1 MEDITL
7 EDLRQYQDILEELEA
22 IRDEIRMIYIESP
35 SPKEVIGGRSS
46 VSTPGDPTARKAMK
60 ALERKERLENRERQ
74 LEDLQE
80 RIEKYIDRMT
90 DHHTAAIMGRLQHKL
105 LRQSIKINLVK
116 TFPRTTKYRH
126 YVFTA
131 NSVRSKLF
139 CLILIHHFAV
149 GRIPV
154 IYF

>member
-1 MEDITL
+1 MDDITL

-35 SPKEVIGGRSS
+35 APKEVIGGRSS

-80 RIEKYIDRMT
+80 RIEEYIDRMT
-90 DHHTAAIMGRLQHKL
+90 DHHTAAIMRWHFIRGLTW
-105 LRQSIKINLVK
+105 RQTCSKVYGYPDPDICRMAV
-116 TFPRTTKYRH
+116 RRY
-126 YVFTA
+126 FTSRE
-131 NSVRSKLF
+131 NRKE
-139 CLILIHHFAV
+139 
-149 GRIPV
+149 GTDGTETD
-154 IYF
+154 

>member
-80 RIEKYIDRMT
+80 RIEKYIDRME
-90 DHHTAAIMGRLQHKL
+90 DHHTAAIMRWHFIQGLTW
-105 LRQSIKINLVK
+105 RQTCVK
-116 TFPRTTKYRH
+116 VYGYPDPDICRMAVRRY
-126 YVFTA
+126 FTSRE
-131 NSVRSKLF
+131 NRKE
-139 CLILIHHFAV
+139 
-149 GRIPV
+149 GTDGTETD
-154 IYF
+154 

>member
-35 SPKEVIGGRSS
+35 APKEVIGGRSS

-80 RIEKYIDRMT
+80 RIEEYIDRMT
-90 DHHTAAIMGRLQHKL
+90 DHHTAAIMRWHFIRGLTW
-105 LRQSIKINLVK
+105 RQTCSKVYGYPDPDICRMAV
-116 TFPRTTKYRH
+116 RRY
-126 YVFTA
+126 FTSRE
-131 NSVRSKLF
+131 NRKE
-139 CLILIHHFAV
+139 
-149 GRIPV
+149 GTDGTETD
-154 IYF
+154 

>member
-1 MEDITL
+1 MDDITL

-35 SPKEVIGGRSS
+35 APKEVIGGRSS

-74 LEDLQE
+74 LEDLQD

-90 DHHTAAIMGRLQHKL
+90 DHHTAAIMRWHFIRGLTW
-105 LRQSIKINLVK
+105 RQ
-116 TFPRTTKYRH
+116 TC
-126 YVFTA
+126 
-131 NSVRSKLF
+131 SKVYGYPDPDI
-139 CLILIHHFAV
+139 CRMAIW
-149 GRIPV
+149 R
-154 IYF
+154 YFKNRENRKEGTDGTETD

>member
-1 MEDITL
+1 MDDITL

-35 SPKEVIGGRSS
+35 APKEVIGGRSS

-80 RIEKYIDRMT
+80 RIEEYIDRMT
-90 DHHTAAIMGRLQHKL
+90 DHHTAAIMRWHFIRGLTW
-105 LRQSIKINLVK
+105 RQTCSKVYGYPDPDICRMAV
-116 TFPRTTKYRH
+116 RRY
-126 YVFTA
+126 FTSRE
-131 NSVRSKLF
+131 NRKE
-139 CLILIHHFAV
+139 
-149 GRIPV
+149 GTNGTEKD
-154 IYF
+154 

>member
-1 MEDITL
+1 MDDITL

-35 SPKEVIGGRSS
+35 APKEVIGGRSS

-80 RIEKYIDRMT
+80 RIEEYIDRMT
-90 DHHTAAIMGRLQHKL
+90 DHHTAAIMRWHFIRGLTW
-105 LRQSIKINLVK
+105 RQTCSKVYGYPDPDICRMAV
-116 TFPRTTKYRH
+116 RRY
-126 YVFTA
+126 FTSRE
-131 NSVRSKLF
+131 NRKE
-139 CLILIHHFAV
+139 
-149 GRIPV
+149 GKDGTETD
-154 IYF
+154 

>member
-74 LEDLQE
+74 LEDLQG
-80 RIEKYIDRMT
+80 RIEEYIDRMT
-90 DHHTAAIMGRLQHKL
+90 DHHTAAIMRWHFIRGLTW
-105 LRQSIKINLVK
+105 RQTCSKVYGYPDPDICRMAV
-116 TFPRTTKYRH
+116 RRY
-126 YVFTA
+126 FTSRE
-131 NSVRSKLF
+131 NRK
-139 CLILIHHFAV
+139 
-149 GRIPV
+149 GETDGTETD
-154 IYF
+154 

>member
-35 SPKEVIGGRSS
+35 SPKEVISGRSS

-90 DHHTAAIMGRLQHKL
+90 DHHTAAIMRWHFIRGLTW
-105 LRQSIKINLVK
+105 RQTCSKVYGYPDPDICRMAV
-116 TFPRTTKYRH
+116 RRY
-126 YVFTA
+126 FTSRE
-131 NSVRSKLF
+131 NRKE
-139 CLILIHHFAV
+139 
-149 GRIPV
+149 GTDGTETD
-154 IYF
+154 